1 MKKFFILFTIAT
13 MLFSLSVMAQKGK
26 KNKLEN
32 EIDSLSYAIGVSFG
46 HSLKDQHIPELKI
59 EKIALAIDDILNT
72 DEQKL
77 TIEES
82 QKIIME
88 YLTALQAKQ
97 KQKNLIKAN
106 EFLEDNRKNPNVVVL
121 PSGLQYEVL
130 REGSGQSPTAANR
143 VKTHYEGTL
152 LDGTVFDSSY
162 DRGEP
167 ITFGVTQVIKGW
179 QEALQLMK
187 PGSKWKI
194 YVHPDLGYGERS
206 KSPIPANSVLI
217 FEMELLSIE

>member
-1 MKKFFILFTIAT
+1 MKRITTLLSIIAILFSTT
-13 MLFSLSVMAQKGK
+13 TMAQRGK
-26 KNKLEN
+26 KSKLEN

-46 HSLKDQHIPELKI
+46 TSLKDQHIPELNI
-59 EKIALAIDDILNT
+59 EKIALAINDILNT

-77 TIEES
+77 TAEES
-82 QKIIME
+82 QKIIMG
-88 YLTALQAKQ
+88 YLKALQEKQ
-97 KQKNLIKAN
+97 KQDNLIKAN

-121 PSGLQYEVL
+121 PSGLQYEIL
-130 REGSGQSPTAANR
+130 REGSGQSPIAANR
-143 VKTHYEGTL
+143 VKTHYKGTL
-152 LDGTVFDSSY
+152 IDGTVFDSSY

-187 PGSKWKI
+187 PGAKWKI
-194 YVHPDLGYGERS
+194 YIHPDLGYGERA
-206 KSPIPANSVLI
+206 KSSIPANSLLI